1 MKPCPDSI
9 GGGRVISH
17 TPIDDRHRFTGA
29 CKQIVRGEL
38 MESMAGLAICQYP
51 GQDGFYLFG
60 CDADWQEITDTWHH
74 TLEDAQHQAEFE
86 YEGVTKTWLLAEQGA
101 APNGGLAV
109 PVDNPNATERPPSVS

>member
-9 GGGRVISH
+9 GGGRVICH

-29 CKQIVRGEL
+29 CKQVVRGEL
-38 MESMAGLAICQYP
+38 MGSMAGLAICQFP

-60 CDADWQEITDTWHH
+60 CDADWQEITDTWHQ

-86 YEGVTKTWLLAEQGA
+86 YEGVSKTWILAEPGA
-101 APNGGLAV
+101 AHEPPPAGAV
-109 PVDNPNATERPPSVS
+109 RRPE